1 MKPLPE
7 FEAWNVTE
15 TAGSSISGED
25 SKGGRNLGA
34 GQASLLPSSKRGR
47 EIDCLK
53 HALNPELEAAKNFT
67 ERLVC
72 PLTCG

>member
-1 MKPLPE
+1 MSLRQQ
-7 FEAWNVTE
+7 EAALVVR
-15 TAGSSISGED
+15 TARVVGIWGLV
-25 SKGGRNLGA
+25 RPN
-34 GQASLLPSSKRGR
+34 SLLQSSKRGR

-53 HALNPELEAAKNFT
+53 HELNPELEAAKNFT